1 MSYSVLANI
10 LTIVPNLPQADGEL
24 GYTQTSAVIAHHQV
38 RASGIIN
45 SMLSRR
51 YSVPFSPAPELI
63 MQIEEDI
70 VIYYCYRSFYT
81 ADNYNKVDSFEE
93 LKDDGFELLKQIM
106 AGDIDLVD
114 TSGSSMPENA
124 EEDDLILDSNTKDYK
139 SFFDIDDS
147 LSWSFIQDQLD
158 NISNER

>member
-1 MSYSVLANI
+1 MSYSTLANI
-10 LTIVPNLPQADGEL
+10 LTIVPNLPQAAGEL
-24 GYTQTSAVIAHHQV
+24 GYTQTVAVITHHQI
-38 RASGIIN
+38 RAGGIID

-51 YSVPFSPAPELI
+51 YTVPFSPVPELI

-70 VIYYCYRSFYT
+70 VIYYVYRSFYT
-81 ADNYNKVDSFEE
+81 ADNYNKVDYFEE
-93 LKDDGFELLKQIM
+93 LKDDGNTLLKQIM

-147 LSWSFIQDQLD
+147 LSWSFDSDQLD
-158 NISNER
+158 NISDER